1 MKRQEYFNFIEEKL
15 SFLATRIEMR
25 GSLNLIDLHLHA
37 ENFYLNFFNLLFE
50 WNLINLN
57 IEQLNAAGIDL
68 IDRTRKIVV
77 QVSATATKHKIESA
91 LNKNLSEYKD
101 YSFKFIA
108 ISKNAEN
115 LKGKNFSNPHSL
127 KFFPSE
133 DIFDIP
139 LILSNIKAMKIDKIK
154 VIYEFIKKELK
165 NEPDPEKIESNLTT
179 IIKILSQQD
188 LTKEIGFE
196 TKPFD
201 IEEKISYN
209 QLDKARIF
217 INDYII
223 HHPRIEKIYNE
234 YDKQGV
240 NKSFSVLNG
249 IRTEYAKLS
258 KLDKTDDIFFKII
271 EKVINK
277 IRESAN
283 YTPIPDEELEL
294 CVQILVVDAFVRCKI
309 FVNPLS
315 NTNAHS

>member
-25 GSLNLIDLHLHA
+25 GGLNLLDLHLHG
-37 ENFYLNFFNLLFE
+37 ENFYQDFLNLLFE
-50 WNLINLN
+50 WDLFNLN
-57 IEQLNAAGIDL
+57 TEKHNAPGIDL
-68 IDRTRKIVV
+68 IDKNNKIVV

-108 ISKNAEN
+108 ISKNAKN
-115 LKGKNFSNPHSL
+115 LKDKNFSNPHSL
-127 KFFPSE
+127 KFSPSE

-139 LILSNIKAMKIDKIK
+139 FILKKVQGMNIDEITT
-154 VIYEFIKKELK
+154 IYQFIKKELK
-165 NEPDPEKIESNLTT
+165 NEPDPEKIESNLTA
-179 IIKILSQQD
+179 IIQVLSRED
-188 LTKEIGFE
+188 WTKSEFE
-196 TKPFD
+196 TVPFD
-201 IEEKISYN
+201 IEGKISYN
-209 QLDKARIF
+209 QLDRARIL
-217 INDYII
+217 IDDYKIY
-223 HHPRIEKIYNE
+223 HPRIEKIYSE
-234 YDKQGV
+234 YNKQGA
-240 NKSFSVLNG
+240 NKSLSVLSS

-258 KLDKTDDIFFKII
+258 KVDKTDDIFFKII

-309 FVNPLS
+309 FIHPLS